1 MSSLICKV
9 SCNILVPDVYQQINN
24 MSRNSNTNNLH
35 LCVIVDIDHIDRS
48 VSVTDVE
55 YAVIIWL
62 QHLQKINICPT
73 IDEDKILK
81 LHKKKRRQELTT
93 TDEVAKINTTARFH
107 YTFWLIL
114 PVLCVLERQC
124 RGPAILSL
132 VQVCTGP
139 GHSETTPEDQRKEI
153 KCHLH

>member
-9 SCNILVPDVYQQINN
+9 SCNILVPDVYQQMRNIRGNINPN
-24 MSRNSNTNNLH
+24 HLH
-35 LCVIVDIDHIDRS
+35 LCVIVDIDHIHRS

-55 YAVIIWL
+55 DTVIIRL

-81 LHKKKRRQELTT
+81 LQKKKRRQKLST
-93 TDEVAKINTTARFH
+93 TDKVAKINITACFH
-107 YTFWLIL
+107 YTFL

-124 RGPAILSL
+124 RGPAILL
-132 VQVCTGP
+132 PVQVCTGP
-139 GHSETTPEDQRKEI
+139 GHSETTPEDQKKEI

>member
-9 SCNILVPDVYQQINN
+9 SCNILVPEVYQQMSN
-24 MSRNSNTNNLH
+24 MSRNINTNKLH

-81 LHKKKRRQELTT
+81 LHNKKERGGGKNLPPLT
-93 TDEVAKINTTARFH
+93 R
-107 YTFWLIL
+107 
-114 PVLCVLERQC
+114 
-124 RGPAILSL
+124 
-132 VQVCTGP
+132 
-139 GHSETTPEDQRKEI
+139 
-153 KCHLH
+153 